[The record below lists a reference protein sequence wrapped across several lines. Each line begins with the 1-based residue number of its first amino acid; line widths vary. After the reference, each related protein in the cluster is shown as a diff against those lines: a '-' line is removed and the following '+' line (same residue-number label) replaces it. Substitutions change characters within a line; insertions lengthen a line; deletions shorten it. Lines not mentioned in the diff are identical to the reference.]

1 MILLKDHTILIY
13 VGGLIAAALLA
24 GAYIRKKKLEA
35 KDRACDEVD
44 GGVRHYYDEGAPKS
58 IDSHV
63 ITCFSCEGKYTLTDE
78 LGNENAI
85 RYVAHAKLEGETVL
99 CTYKMFD
106 RFGYSE
112 NLKFMSDG
120 AIMKDL
126 YKLFAKHNLA
136 QYNGISYTVS
146 GLPEGYGAEI
156 GIDFESG
163 EHVYSHN
170 NQSCFL
176 SDEFGVE
183 LGDVMRKHSKSAD
196 GILA

>member
-1 MILLKDHTILIY
+1 MKDHTILIY
-13 VGGLIAAALLA
+13 VGGLIAAVLLTA
-24 GAYIRKKKLEA
+24 AYIRKKKLEA
-35 KDRACDEVD
+35 KDRVCDEVD

-63 ITCFSCEGKYTLTDE
+63 ITDFSCEGKYCFTDE
-78 LGNENAI
+78 NGNENAI
-85 RYVAHAKLEGETVL
+85 RYVAQVKSEGDAVS

-112 NLKFMSDG
+112 NLRFMSDG

-126 YKLFAKHNLA
+126 YKLFAKHDLA
-136 QYNGISYTVS
+136 QFNGISYTVS

-156 GIDFESG
+156 SIDFESG

-183 LGDVMRKHSKSAD
+183 LGDVMRHHAEMSDGKS
-196 GILA
+196 

>member
-1 MILLKDHTILIY
+1 MKNCIVIICIGA
-13 VGGLIAAALLA
+13 VAAAALISA
-24 GAYIRKKKLEA
+24 AYIHKRRLDA
-35 KDRACDEVD
+35 NDRNCDEVD

-58 IDSHV
+58 IDSRV
-63 ITCFSCEGKYTLTDE
+63 ITSFSCEGKYCFTDE
-78 LGNENAI
+78 NGNENAV
-85 RYVAHAKLEGETVL
+85 RYVAHAKMEGETVL

-112 NLKFMSDG
+112 NLRFMSDG

-126 YKLFAKHNLA
+126 YNLFAKHDLA
-136 QYNGISYTVS
+136 QFNGISYTVS

-156 GIDFESG
+156 CIDFESG

-183 LGDVMRKHSKSAD
+183 LGDVMRHHAEMSDGKS
-196 GILA
+196 

>member
-1 MILLKDHTILIY
+1 MKNCIVIICIGA
-13 VGGLIAAALLA
+13 VAAAALISA
-24 GAYIRKKKLEA
+24 AYIHKRRLET
-35 KDRACDEVD
+35 KDRVCDEVD

-106 RFGYSE
+106 RFGYSG
-112 NLKFMSDG
+112 NLKFVSDG

-183 LGDVMRKHSKSAD
+183 LGEIMRKHSKSAD

>member
-1 MILLKDHTILIY
+1 MKNCIVIICIGA
-13 VGGLIAAALLA
+13 VAAAALISA
-24 GAYIRKKKLEA
+24 AYIHKRRLDA
-35 KDRACDEVD
+35 NDRNCDEVD
-44 GGVRHYYDEGAPKS
+44 GGVCHYNDEGAPKS

-63 ITCFSCEGKYTLTDE
+63 ITDFSCEGKYCFTDE
-78 LGNENAI
+78 NGNENAV
-85 RYVAHAKLEGETVL
+85 RYIALIKAREDEVS
-99 CTYKMFD
+99 CSYKMYD

-112 NLKFMSDG
+112 SLKFTSHGTVME
-120 AIMKDL
+120 DL
-126 YKLFAKHNLA
+126 YELFVKHDLA
-136 QYNGISYTVS
+136 QFNGISYTVS

-170 NQSCFL
+170 NQTCFL

-183 LGDVMRKHSKSAD
+183 LGDVMRKHAKSAD